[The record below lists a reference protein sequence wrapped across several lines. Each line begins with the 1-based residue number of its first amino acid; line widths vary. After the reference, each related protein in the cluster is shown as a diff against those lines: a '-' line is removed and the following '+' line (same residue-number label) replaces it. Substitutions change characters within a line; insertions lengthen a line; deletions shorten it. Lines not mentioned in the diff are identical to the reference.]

1 MKDVKEFITTEDHR
15 VLEVPPVAD
24 MCEMIQLKYNRMM
37 KECEKLW
44 VENERLKAETYKDE
58 ELKKWRD
65 KYNEMREIYY
75 DVFEALNRGFEIT
88 EEEDKKIEEF
98 VKEHDKMH
106 GYAGAVGGRY
116 TYNFL
121 PTSIG
126 TAATIK
132 CNSCEKTMTF
142 RELD

>member
-44 VENERLKAETYKDE
+44 VENEHLKAETYKDE

-65 KYNEMREIYY
+65 KYADAI
-75 DVFEALNRGFEIT
+75 DALNNGFGISN
-88 EEEDKKIEEF
+88 EEYEKIRVF
-98 VKEHDKMH
+98 VHEHDKMH
-106 GYAGAVGGRY
+106 GCAGTIGGRY
-116 TYNFL
+116 TYSFL
-121 PTSIG
+121 PTTIG

-132 CNSCEKTMTF
+132 CNSCEKTMVF